1 MARLREAIDL
11 DGAVVRVRIEIGMAD
26 EAYLTG
32 SKLAI
37 PKSYITTA
45 LLDTGASCTAVDPIV
60 IGQLG
65 LQPRGFLPV
74 LAPRQTKSGIV
85 LLYDIRLTIG
95 YPAFKRPRLA
105 VQVVGVAPATP
116 TVSVLIGR
124 DILDRCTLLYDG
136 PGKTFTLWL

>member
-1 MARLREAIDL
+1 MARIREAIDL

-60 IGQLG
+60 VGQLG

-74 LAPRQTKSGIV
+74 LAPGQTKLGI
-85 LLYDIRLTIG
+85 
-95 YPAFKRPRLA
+95 F
-105 VQVVGVAPATP
+105 
-116 TVSVLIGR
+116 
-124 DILDRCTLLYDG
+124 
-136 PGKTFTLWL
+136 